1 MNESKPGIDLYYVRI
16 PSGQEFGP
24 ADRDTILGWEAQ
36 GRVNDSCQIRSQAG
50 GELIVFSSW
59 KSAVDTHPDLPQT
72 HASASRYSNVN
83 VYGDQIGRVEVPAN
97 QSVVVGRSRATAV
110 LILGICSWLLC
121 VTIIFAPV
129 CALLTI
135 GIGISELG
143 RIKRGESTDEQRNI
157 VWIGIGLGA
166 ANLLFTAIFALYGLI
181 AAIVT

>member
-24 ADRDTILGWEAQ
+24 ADRATILAWEAQ
-36 GRVNDSCQIRSQAG
+36 GRVNDSCQIRLQTG
-50 GELIVFSSW
+50 VELIEFSSW
-59 KSAVDTHPDLPQT
+59 KQSSSIGSDLPTT
-72 HASASRYSNVN
+72 HLSSSRYSNVN
-83 VYGDQIGRVEVPAN
+83 VYGDQIGRVDVPAN
-97 QSVVVGRSRATAV
+97 QSVVVGRGRATAV

-121 VTIIFAPV
+121 VTIVFAPI
-129 CALLTI
+129 CAMLTI
-135 GIGISELG
+135 GLGISELG